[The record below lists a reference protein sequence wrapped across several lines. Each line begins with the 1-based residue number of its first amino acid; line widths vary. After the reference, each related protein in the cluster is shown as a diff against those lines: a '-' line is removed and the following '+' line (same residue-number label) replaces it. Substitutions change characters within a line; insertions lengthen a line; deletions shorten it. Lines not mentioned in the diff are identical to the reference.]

1 MTAYLNRRMATFD
14 NVLPVENPDK
24 LRAIWDEL
32 RKRPNPA
39 ELVDFSEER
48 EALDRL
54 TALLNGKRPEGQS

>member
-1 MTAYLNRRMATFD
+1 MIGKTISTFD

-39 ELVDFSEER
+39 DLVDFSEER

-54 TALLNGKRPEGQS
+54 TALLNGKREQVQR

>member
-1 MTAYLNRRMATFD
+1 MIGKTISTFD
-14 NVLPVENPDK
+14 RVLPVEDPDK

-39 ELVDFSEER
+39 DLVDFSEER

-54 TALLNGKRPEGQS
+54 TALLNGKREQVQR

>member
-1 MTAYLNRRMATFD
+1 MKKTISTFD

-24 LRAIWDEL
+24 LMAIWDEV

-39 ELVDFSEER
+39 DLVDFSEER